1 MIGSGASHG
10 PARWLLRARRAVAIA
25 GLFCLLAAGGYALP
39 AAVEKPADQPGYG
52 ATPVDI
58 QPYNR
63 SGKPDRTFYTEPLPY
78 NGPGR
83 TDPEPEGLA
92 SVRIGLIAPLGAMTE
107 HENGLALKRGVE
119 MAFDEANARGGY
131 HDLPYEIVLRPDE
144 ALWGSSANTVVD
156 LAYREKVW
164 AIIGSISSS
173 TTHVALRVAFKAE
186 VPMLNVGSGDP
197 TMTETG
203 IPWIARCTPDDRQV
217 GYSLAHLVFRDM
229 DLTRVAVLR
238 SNDRY
243 GRFGIREFRDAARRL
258 GRPLPLEIQFPPD
271 ETDFTSALERIEAA
285 APEALVL
292 WARAPEAARAL
303 RQIRA
308 RGMEFPVVG
317 TDRLASRR
325 FIELAGEDAEGII
338 ATSWL
343 APERRDPAWQ
353 DFRKRFRARFDDE
366 PEAFAAYGYDAAH
379 MVMEAIE
386 QGGLNRA
393 RIRDG
398 LMGVRHYEGVAGTI
412 RMNNT
417 ANSITPPY
425 LVRIT
430 GGRLVAR

>member
-1 MIGSGASHG
+1 MISPGASHA
-10 PARWLLRARRAVAIA
+10 PAPWRHTGLRAVAA
-25 GLFCLLAAGGYALP
+25 TGLLCLLAAAGHAQET
-39 AAVEKPADQPGYG
+39 AAGKTADQPAYG
-52 ATPVDI
+52 ATPADI

-63 SGKPDRTFYTEPLPY
+63 SGKPDRTFYTDPLPY

-83 TDPEPEGLA
+83 TYPEPVGLE

-107 HENGLALKRGVE
+107 HENGLALQRGVE
-119 MAFDEANARGGY
+119 MAFSEANARGGY
-131 HDLPYEIVLRPDE
+131 HGLPYEIVLRRDA
-144 ALWGSSANTVVD
+144 ALWGSSANTVID
-156 LAYREKVW
+156 LAYGEQVW
-164 AIIGSISSS
+164 AIIGSIDSN

-186 VPMLNVGSGDP
+186 VPMINVGSGDP

-203 IPWIARCTPDDRQV
+203 VPWIARCTPDDRQI
-217 GYSLAHLVFRDM
+217 GYSLAHLVFREM
-229 DLTRVAVLR
+229 DLSQVAVLR

-258 GRPLPLEIQFPPD
+258 GRPLPLEIQFPPE

-308 RGMEFPVVG
+308 RGMEIPVVG
-317 TDRLASRR
+317 TDRLASRQ
-325 FIELAGEDAEGII
+325 FIQLAGDDAEGII

-343 APERRDPAWQ
+343 APGRQDPAWQ
-353 DFRKRFRARFDDE
+353 EFRKRFHARVGVE

-379 MVMEAIE
+379 MVMEAIN

-417 ANSITPPY
+417 ANSITPPH